1 MKEFLTVTG
10 LTDQEAVGALSLVLD
25 ETDLAIGDVLFD
37 YSDSVADTMYFLS
50 QGHLAVYKKTGFQE
64 KMQVIALLDP
74 GTIVGEG
81 ALLAKHRRETR
92 VTAIQESRMWCLTR
106 TDFTAFQ
113 KQFPVSACLLLENI
127 LARVTLRLEKTSE
140 RLARIL

>member
-1 MKEFLTVTG
+1 VKEFLTATG
-10 LTDQEAVGALSLVLD
+10 LVDQAAIEALFLVLD
-25 ETDLAIGDVLFD
+25 ETNLATGDVLFD
-37 YSDSVADTMYFLS
+37 YSDSMADKMYFLS
-50 QGHLAVYKKTGFQE
+50 QGQLAVYKKTGFQE

-81 ALLAKHRRETR
+81 GLLERHQRETR
-92 VTAIQESRMWCLTR
+92 VTAIKESRLWCLTR

-113 KQFPVSACLLLENI
+113 LQYPVSAGLFLEYI
-127 LARVTLRLEKTSE
+127 LARVILRLEKTSG